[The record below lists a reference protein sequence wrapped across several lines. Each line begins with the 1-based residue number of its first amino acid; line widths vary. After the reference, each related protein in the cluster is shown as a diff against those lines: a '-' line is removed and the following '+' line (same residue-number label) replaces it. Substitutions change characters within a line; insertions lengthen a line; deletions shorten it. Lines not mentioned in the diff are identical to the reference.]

1 MKRHVKIANLIATC
15 TGAAILT
22 AAAASAASAQD
33 IVYEPVNPNFGGN
46 PFNSAHLLAT
56 AEAQNDYDPPSGAPD
71 GLGSSEADLF
81 VRQLQSRLLS
91 GLASQVTDAI
101 FGDNP
106 QEQGTITFG
115 DQTIEFVRNL
125 DNVTLTI
132 FDSSTGET
140 TTVVIPQLNVN

>member
-1 MKRHVKIANLIATC
+1 MIRQATITKITTACIA
-15 TGAAILT
+15 GAAL
-22 AAAASAASAQD
+22 AAAAGSAMAQD

-46 PFNSAHLLAT
+46 PFNSAHLLGA
-56 AEAQNDYDPPSGAPD
+56 AEGQNDYKSPDDEID
-71 GLGSSEADLF
+71 GLGTSEADLF

-115 DQTIEFVRNL
+115 NQTIEFVRNL